1 MKCIYNSI
9 AIGRFGLFAALIS
22 KFQAQNN
29 NSQCIYLKNEVESQ
43 DEALFK
49 MARSAILRV
58 CELRVCE
65 LRVCELRVCEL
76 RVCESASCESA
87 SCESASLRVASLRV
101 ASHSTGPQVIFLFN
115 SLIV

>member
-65 LRVCELRVCEL
+65 
-76 RVCESASCESA
+76 SASCESA
-87 SCESASLRVASLRV
+87 SCESTSCESASCESQHR
-101 ASHSTGPQVIFLFN
+101 TPGYFFIQ
-115 SLIV
+115 